1 MSNMPKLHFVTPYS
15 FEKNLGKAY
24 NEEFEKVQND
34 SDWIVLM
41 DGDSHFFTDFG
52 QQIRAH
58 ILAKPNTG
66 MFTCIT
72 NRVGNK
78 QQCYGGKISDNS
90 DYLYHARLAKRLAV
104 GNRGVVKKSS
114 RIISGLLMVIQKK
127 TWREVGGFY
136 ERGILKVDN
145 MFSKEL
151 LNRHRPIYIMMDVY
165 MIHYYRF
172 LEGGKKYKTHLK

>member
-1 MSNMPKLHFVTPYS
+1 MPRLHFVTPYS

-24 NEEFEKVQND
+24 NEEFEKVQDDND
-34 SDWIVLM
+34 WVVLM

-58 ILAKPNTG
+58 ILARPHAG

-78 QQCYGGKISDNS
+78 QQCYGGVISENS
-90 DYLYHARLAKRLAV
+90 DYLYHAKLAKRLAIA
-104 GNRGVVKKSS
+104 NRGVVKESS
-114 RIISGLLMVIQKK
+114 RIISGLLMVVQKK
-127 TWREVGGFY
+127 RWREIGGFH
-136 ERGILKVDN
+136 EKGILKVDN
-145 MFSKEL
+145 MFSREL
-151 LNRHRPIYIMMDVY
+151 LNRNLKIYIMHDIY

-172 LEGGKKYKTHLK
+172 LEGGKKYRKHLQ